1 MTLRDDLFAFLQEL
15 PAWQQDLA
23 KRLIARPQLTG
34 DDYNEAKQT
43 VKAAFGALAEWE
55 VSPDLQPL
63 ALDDLAGAAP
73 EGGAP
78 RLISFGRL
86 RGVGAVS
93 EEHALQFRP
102 DGLTVI
108 YGQNA
113 AGKTSYVRGL
123 KRVCR
128 TVDCDAEIRGN
139 VYVAATEAA
148 APTATVEYTVAGD
161 HRAQQIDLRNPADL
175 GLDAISVFDS
185 ECAELYIDHQNAV
198 AYVPTPLLLLA
209 RMAASQTQL
218 RTDLKAEADAVLTQ
232 APAFTEF
239 ENAPAL
245 KARLGAVSAA
255 TDIETFRAAANLNDT
270 DRARLVE
277 LRAVLASAEAQNAR
291 ADAEAAHQDATQAQ
305 ALADQLR
312 QLAEHVAPDAVAA
325 INARANEAVAA
336 REAVELAA
344 REFADL
350 PVAGV
355 GSDPWRRLWQAAREF
370 GEHAGASFPP
380 GAGDRCP
387 LCLQEIGPE
396 AADRLSHFEHHVR
409 GAVGQQSRDAQ
420 AALDTALAPLAPQH
434 AAVLRTPF
442 LAGLQEREPDLHQR
456 IESLVADIEAR
467 CARLRDDPSGGSGE
481 PLALG
486 AVTSLEEWGLAR
498 QTHTDTLK
506 AANDP
511 EREQELRRELGELEG
526 REKLATRLD
535 DIEGWVMKLKRVE
548 ALNDAFSGLATNR
561 ITTKQRELSEAA
573 VTGVLG
579 TKLHDELRSLHCQ
592 HMPVE
597 LHPETAVGETQVA
610 LRLAGAHG
618 APSVSE
624 IASEGEQRALALSFF
639 LAEVGTSPTDGG
651 IVVDDP
657 VSSLDDERRAYIARR
672 LVAEAQ
678 HRQVV
683 VLTHDL
689 PFMLDLLDQAEKAGL
704 EPMVEGVWRL
714 GAEVGRVDDHP
725 PFKAMKLRA
734 RVGVLT
740 EEIEQWDNQTEP
752 ADFDEEW
759 RRVSGF
765 YSRMRTTWE
774 RAVEERLFRG
784 VVQRFQ
790 REVKTLWLKDVE
802 ITEELVEAV
811 EAGMTRCSEFVHDEP
826 PGAAITLPGRQEL
839 AADLEKLREF
849 EKRTRGS

>member
-1 MTLRDDLFAFLQEL
+1 M
-15 PAWQQDLA
+15 
-23 KRLIARPQLTG
+23 
-34 DDYNEAKQT
+34 
-43 VKAAFGALAEWE
+43 
-55 VSPDLQPL
+55 
-63 ALDDLAGAAP
+63 
-73 EGGAP
+73 
-78 RLISFGRL
+78 
-86 RGVGAVS
+86 
-93 EEHALQFRP
+93 
-102 DGLTVI
+102 
-108 YGQNA
+108 
-113 AGKTSYVRGL
+113 
-123 KRVCR
+123 
-128 TVDCDAEIRGN
+128 
-139 VYVAATEAA
+139 
-148 APTATVEYTVAGD
+148 
-161 HRAQQIDLRNPADL
+161 
-175 GLDAISVFDS
+175 
-185 ECAELYIDHQNAV
+185 
-198 AYVPTPLLLLA
+198 
-209 RMAASQTQL
+209 
-218 RTDLKAEADAVLTQ
+218 
-232 APAFTEF
+232 
-239 ENAPAL
+239 
-245 KARLGAVSAA
+245 
-255 TDIETFRAAANLNDT
+255 
-270 DRARLVE
+270 
-277 LRAVLASAEAQNAR
+277 
-291 ADAEAAHQDATQAQ
+291 
-305 ALADQLR
+305 
-312 QLAEHVAPDAVAA
+312 
-325 INARANEAVAA
+325 
-336 REAVELAA
+336 
-344 REFADL
+344 
-350 PVAGV
+350 
-355 GSDPWRRLWQAAREF
+355 
-370 GEHAGASFPP
+370 
-380 GAGDRCP
+380 
-387 LCLQEIGPE
+387 
-396 AADRLSHFEHHVR
+396 
-409 GAVGQQSRDAQ
+409 
-420 AALDTALAPLAPQH
+420 
-434 AAVLRTPF
+434 
-442 LAGLQEREPDLHQR
+442 
-456 IESLVADIEAR
+456 
-467 CARLRDDPSGGSGE
+467 
-481 PLALG
+481 ALG

-526 REKLATRLD
+526 RERLATRLD

-678 HRQVV
+678 HPQVV
-683 VLTHDL
+683 VFTHDL

-704 EPMVEGVWRL
+704 QPMVEGVWRL

-740 EEIEQWDNQTEP
+740 EEVEQWDNQPEP